1 MSGRRAHFF
10 FPRDETL
17 GMQTLAE
24 QIRQLA
30 EPLLASEGME
40 LILAECL
47 KMRAHWLVRI
57 YVDREGGVTV
67 EDCAKIS
74 NQLGDLLD
82 VHDLPP
88 GPYTLEVSSPGLDR
102 PLDRDQD
109 FLKYRG
115 SRVHLRL
122 TEKIE
127 GRRDF
132 RAELVEYEES
142 DEGKLLVVKVE
153 GKTFRI
159 PRDKVVKANLEYEL

>member
-1 MSGRRAHFF
+1 MGFSPLFF
-10 FPRDETL
+10 SRGWDR
-17 GMQTLAE
+17 GMQTHAE

-30 EPLLASEGME
+30 EPLLTSEGME
-40 LILAECL
+40 LVLVECL
-47 KMRAHWLVRI
+47 KMRTHWLVRI
-57 YVDREGGVTV
+57 YMDREGGVTV
-67 EDCAKIS
+67 DDCAQIS

-82 VHDLPP
+82 VHDTPP

-109 FLKYRG
+109 FLKYCG

-122 TEKIE
+122 AEKIE

-132 RAELVEYEES
+132 RGELVGYEDS
-142 DEGKLLVVKVE
+142 DDGKLLVVKVE

-159 PRDKVVKANLEYEL
+159 PRKTVVKANLEYEL